1 MEPSPRE
8 ARQPRELRAGYG
20 SAALLASALLL
31 AGGPA
36 AFAAIRRSNPPPP
49 PALGALIHLLQVEEH
64 STFTA
69 SYVMEGTSGHSLSFP
84 LYHRGADERVD
95 LPSGGEVLLLGT
107 SGYLC
112 TQTQTH
118 PTCVKEANS
127 YLMDPVAA
135 MVTPQV
141 LVADLIP
148 VEKGLLQA
156 TSVSTSNRT
165 VAGQH
170 ALCVVITHKGSGPAR
185 SAVVTYC
192 ATRNVLA
199 YVGTSA
205 GVIRL
210 THFASSAPA
219 SLFVLPKG
227 AVVSSAP

>member
-1 MEPSPRE
+1 METNPRE
-8 ARQPRELRAGYG
+8 VRQPRGLRGGFASTVLLV
-20 SAALLASALLL
+20 SAPLLV
-31 AGGPA
+31 GGPA
-36 AFAAIRRSNPPPP
+36 AFAAIPRSRPPSP
-49 PALGALIHLLQVEEH
+49 PALSALIHVLQVEEH

-69 SYVMEGTSGHSLSFP
+69 SYVIKGTSGRSLRFT
-84 LYHRGADERVD
+84 LYRRGTDERVD
-95 LPSGGEVLLLGT
+95 LPSGSEVLLLGT
-107 SGYLC
+107 GGYLC
-112 TQTQTH
+112 TQAQTH
-118 PTCVKEANS
+118 PTCVKQANS
-127 YLMDPVAA
+127 YLVDAVAA

-141 LVADLIP
+141 LVTDLIP
-148 VEKGLLQA
+148 VEKGLLEG

-205 GVIRL
+205 GVIQL
-210 THFASSAPA
+210 THFESSAPA
-219 SLFVLPKG
+219 SLFVRPKG